1 MVIHIVTL
9 TDPIMHM
16 TNRYGDIMI
25 DILIDDAHNLDP
37 H

>member
-1 MVIHIVTL
+1 MVMHIDTL
-9 TDPIMHM
+9 TDPIMRM

-25 DILIDDAHNLDP
+25 DILIDDTHNLDP